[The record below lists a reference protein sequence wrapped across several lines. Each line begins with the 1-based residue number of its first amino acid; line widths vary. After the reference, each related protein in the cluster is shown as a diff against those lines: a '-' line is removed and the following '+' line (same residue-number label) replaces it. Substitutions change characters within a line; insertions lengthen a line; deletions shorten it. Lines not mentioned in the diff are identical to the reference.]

1 MDRAVRALCWRPF
14 VRQIGNTDALIM
26 DVMHQIKAYL
36 RKKFGH
42 TRKRSA
48 KAQSFQNQR
57 KNLQSWVIF
66 KKLEIKYRRSR

>member
-14 VRQIGNTDALIM
+14 VRQIGHTDALIM

-48 KAQSFQNQR
+48 KAQSP
-57 KNLQSWVIF
+57 
-66 KKLEIKYRRSR
+66 KLSKSTQKFTELGDF